1 MKATKF
7 LIWVCLM
14 LSVAWWLLLFAG
26 ESKYE
31 ANLDFVFSCADEN
44 AQIENER
51 MKRQIETSR
60 KRFLS
65 KTSLQRTVMQFCEN
79 NMEYSSRKEVVSNV
93 VFECEM
99 NSVEKNRH
107 IYRIKLVAPSKIL
120 AEKILK
126 FVFATY
132 QKALEERRE
141 IVFQKN
147 AARIEDLQKREELR
161 KLINADCLKIEMYG
175 DVRIRKMRWLDVFID
190 GLKEME

>member
-1 MKATKF
+1 M
-7 LIWVCLM
+7 
-14 LSVAWWLLLFAG
+14 
-26 ESKYE
+26 
-31 ANLDFVFSCADEN
+31 
-44 AQIENER
+44 
-51 MKRQIETSR
+51 
-60 KRFLS
+60 
-65 KTSLQRTVMQFCEN
+65 
-79 NMEYSSRKEVVSNV
+79 
-93 VFECEM
+93 
-99 NSVEKNRH
+99 
-107 IYRIKLVAPSKIL
+107 

-190 GLKEME
+190 GLKEMK